1 MNWEVAHPVAPWRLL
16 LTVSPCS
23 SLSLF
28 LCSPV
33 LAVALW
39 LGAVSAGAFR
49 ALQMFVG
56 MSFCILLDLPK
67 RTPRRPAGTAAETE
81 PLKGGAVSSVNG
93 IGGGPD
99 VSADAPQ
106 QAVPWTES
114 VWVINVPTLFDLF
127 ATACGTTGL
136 LYTTVSVYQML
147 RGAQLIFA
155 ALLSI
160 IFLGRRLDK
169 YNWAGIGLAITGIAL
184 VGAANIMGEA
194 SPTSKADIKFGV
206 IIIIAGQVLQA
217 SQVVLEEYLLQ
228 NLRMSSIRVVAWEGL
243 FGVAHCVLWV
253 LPLAYFL
260 PGRDHGRLEESV
272 DSVYMCAHSWKVAL
286 VLLGDMTAML
296 AYNVCGMQVTQSLS
310 AVHRVILE
318 TLRTLCVWV
327 IDLFLFYFVTKG
339 GFGERWTPYSLLQ
352 AAGFVLL
359 VTGTL
364 TYNATQLMAEFHSR
378 RRVREEAPG
387 VVETAVVGAVE
398 AVVSYRGTPEL
409 VSGAL
414 DGVVSQPLGAGV
426 SPISRPIG
434 LPGASDGDED
444 DADLDAASDEEDNT
458 GVRASSY
465 MSHPFGSAA
474 HSPYL
479 AMASTPRNSSMSAS
493 LRMRAAAQRH
503 TRDQV

>member
-1 MNWEVAHPVAPWRLL
+1 MTRTTAIAGL
-16 LTVSPCS
+16 LTFGTLC
-23 SLSLF
+23 SLF
-28 LCSPV
+28 AKLIYYAEGASRYGGIAKFEKPWFQV
-33 LAVALW
+33 LA
-39 LGAVSAGAFR
+39 
-49 ALQMFVG
+49 MFIG

-67 RTPRRPAGTAAETE
+67 RKRNGPAVTDGETE

-93 IGGGPD
+93 SGAGS
-99 VSADAPQ
+99 SAPVDAPEPS
-106 QAVPWTES
+106 VPWTES

-169 YNWAGIGLAITGIAL
+169 FNWVGIGLAISGIAL
-184 VGAANIMGEA
+184 VGAANIMGE
-194 SPTSKADIKFGV
+194 SSVTSKADIKFGV

-228 NLRMSSIRVVAWEGL
+228 NLKMTSIRVVAWEGL
-243 FGVAHCVLWV
+243 FGVMHCVLWV

-318 TLRTLCVWV
+318 TLRTLCVWI
-327 IDLFLFYFVTKG
+327 IDLFLFYFVTNG
-339 GFGERWTPYSLLQ
+339 GFGERWTSYSLLQ
-352 AAGFVLL
+352 ALGFVLL

-378 RRVREEAPG
+378 RRVRAEAPG

-398 AVVSYRGTPEL
+398 AVVAYGGAAAPVPAEGTSAGSP
-409 VSGAL
+409 AL
-414 DGVVSQPLGAGV
+414 GLGV
-426 SPISRPIG
+426 SPSSRPIG
-434 LPGASDGDED
+434 LPGAIEGEDED
-444 DADLDAASDEEDNT
+444 EDECASDDEDET

-503 TRDQV
+503 ARDQV

>member
-1 MNWEVAHPVAPWRLL
+1 
-16 LTVSPCS
+16 
-23 SLSLF
+23 
-28 LCSPV
+28 
-33 LAVALW
+33 
-39 LGAVSAGAFR
+39 
-49 ALQMFVG
+49 MFVG
-56 MSFCILLDLPK
+56 MSFCILLDLPQRK
-67 RTPRRPAGTAAETE
+67 PRRPPSSAAETE

-93 IGGGPD
+93 SSGGG
-99 VSADAPQ
+99 SASVPDAP
-106 QAVPWTES
+106 VPWTES
-114 VWVINVPTLFDLF
+114 VWIINVPTLFDLF

-160 IFLGRRLDK
+160 LFLGRRLDK
-169 YNWAGIGLAITGIAL
+169 YNWAGIGLAISGIAL
-184 VGAANIMGEA
+184 VGAANIMGES
-194 SPTSKADIKFGV
+194 SPASKADIKFGV

-272 DSVYMCAHSWKVAL
+272 DSLYMCAHSWKVAL

-318 TLRTLCVWV
+318 TLRTLCVWI

-339 GFGERWTPYSLLQ
+339 GFGERWTPYSFLQ

-359 VTGTL
+359 VAGTL
-364 TYNATQLMAEFHSR
+364 TYNATQLLAEVHSR

-387 VVETAVVGAVE
+387 VVEAAVVGAVE
-398 AVVSYRGTPEL
+398 AVVSYGGVPETVPIL
-409 VSGAL
+409 VDGAVAPL
-414 DGVVSQPLGAGV
+414 PLGKGV
-426 SPISRPIG
+426 SLSSQPIG
-434 LPGASDGDED
+434 LPGASDGEEEEE
-444 DADLDAASDEEDNT
+444 DADGASDEEDT

-479 AMASTPRNSSMSAS
+479 AMASTPRSSSMSAS
-493 LRMRAAAQRH
+493 LRMRAAAQRSS
-503 TRDQV
+503 RDQV

>member
-1 MNWEVAHPVAPWRLL
+1 MSRFTAIAGL
-16 LTVSPCS
+16 LTFGTLC
-23 SLSLF
+23 SLF
-28 LCSPV
+28 AKLIYYAEGANRYGKVAKFEKPWFQV
-33 LAVALW
+33 LA
-39 LGAVSAGAFR
+39 
-49 ALQMFVG
+49 MFVG

-67 RTPRRPAGTAAETE
+67 RKPRRPAGTAAETE
-81 PLKGGAVSSVNG
+81 PLKGGVVSSVNG
-93 IGGGPD
+93 SGAGVD
-99 VSADAPQ
+99 VSADATQ

-160 IFLGRRLDK
+160 LFLGRRLDK

-184 VGAANIMGEA
+184 VGTANIMSEE

-228 NLRMSSIRVVAWEGL
+228 NLHMSSIRVVAWEGL

-260 PGRDHGRLEESV
+260 PGRDHGRLEESL

-339 GFGERWTPYSLLQ
+339 GFGERWTPYSFLQ

-378 RRVREEAPG
+378 RRVREAAPG

-398 AVVSYRGTPEL
+398 AVVSYGGAPEPVLGTT
-409 VSGAL
+409 
-414 DGVVSQPLGAGV
+414 DGGVATQPLGSGV
-426 SPISRPIG
+426 SPSSRPIG
-434 LPGASDGDED
+434 LPGASDGDDD
-444 DADLDAASDEEDNT
+444 DADLDAASDEEDET

-493 LRMRAAAQRH
+493 LRMRAAAQRD
-503 TRDQV
+503 RKSVG